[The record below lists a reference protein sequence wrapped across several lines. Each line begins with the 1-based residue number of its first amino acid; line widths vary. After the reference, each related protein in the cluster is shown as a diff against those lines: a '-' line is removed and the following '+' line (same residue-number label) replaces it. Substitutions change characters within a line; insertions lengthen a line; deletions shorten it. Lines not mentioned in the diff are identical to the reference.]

1 MSVIEMAGKRFGR
14 LVVLRRAYVDSRKAW
29 WLCKCDCGASL
40 VVVGTHLRRGITRAW
55 GCRRAE
61 IAAER
66 MRQIGSRPKR
76 KEASA

>member
-14 LVVLRRAYVDSRKAW
+14 LVVLRREYVDSRRAW
-29 WLCKCDCGASL
+29 WLCKCDCGASHA
-40 VVVGTHLRRGITRAW
+40 VEGTQLRRGNTRSC
-55 GCRRAE
+55 GCLRAE

-66 MRQIGSRPKR
+66 MREIGRRPKR

>member
-29 WLCKCDCGASL
+29 WLCKCDCGASH
-40 VVVGTHLRRGITRAW
+40 VVEGTHLRRGITRSC
-55 GCRRAE
+55 GCLRAE
-61 IAAER
+61 LATER
-66 MRQIGSRPKR
+66 MREIGRRPKR

>member
-29 WLCKCDCGASL
+29 WLCKCDCGASH
-40 VVVGTHLRRGITRAW
+40 VVEGRRLRSGTTRSC
-55 GCRRAE
+55 GCLRAE

-66 MRQIGSRPKR
+66 MHEIGRRPKR
-76 KEASA
+76 KEDKR